1 MVHANQGRLPVRA
14 RRRQDDESFEI
25 NLVPM
30 IDCMLILL
38 IFFMVATTLKH
49 MEKELPL
56 QLPPSTAAVA
66 RDAEENL
73 LVLAVD
79 KSGNKYIGG
88 SAVTKDDL
96 LRTLDEAGRKEVKPR
111 IRIDADRDTRYEEVI
126 ELVELCQFNS
136 LRDIGLHTRTE
147 PPR

>member
-1 MVHANQGRLPVRA
+1 MRT

-49 MEKELPL
+49 MERELPL
-56 QLPPSTAAVA
+56 ELPQSTAAVP
-66 RDAEENL
+66 RDAEDNL

-79 KSGNKYIGG
+79 RQGKKFIGG

-96 LRTLDEAGRKEVKPR
+96 LRTLDEAGKKPVKPR
-111 IRIDADRDTRYEEVI
+111 VRIDADRDTRYEDVI
-126 ELVELCQFNS
+126 ELVELCEFNN
-136 LRDIGLHTRTE
+136 LREVGLHTRSET

>member
-1 MVHANQGRLPVRA
+1 MRT
-14 RRRQDDESFEI
+14 RRRNDDESFEI

-49 MEKELPL
+49 MEKELPIE
-56 QLPPSTAAVA
+56 LPASSAAVS

-73 LVLAVD
+73 IVLGVD
-79 KSGNKYIGG
+79 ERGNKYLG
-88 SAVTKDDL
+88 STAISREEL
-96 LRTLDEAGRKEVKPR
+96 IRTLDKAGRQSVKPR
-111 IRIDADRDTRYEEVI
+111 VRIDADRNTRYEDVI

-136 LRDIGLHTRTE
+136 LREIGLHTRNDKS
-147 PPR
+147 R

>member
-1 MVHANQGRLPVRA
+1 MRT
-14 RRRQDDESFEI
+14 RRRKDDESFEI

-30 IDCMLILL
+30 IDCMLVLL

-56 QLPPSTAAVA
+56 ELPESTAAVP
-66 RDAEENL
+66 RDASDNL

-79 KSGNKYIGG
+79 RSGKKYIGG
-88 SAVTKDDL
+88 TAVTKDDL
-96 LRTLDEAGRKEVKPR
+96 IRTLDDAGKKPVKPR
-111 IRIDADRDTRYEEVI
+111 IRIDADRDTRYEDVI

-136 LRDIGLHTRTE
+136 LRDIGLHTRADAR
-147 PPR
+147 PR

>member
-1 MVHANQGRLPVRA
+1 MRA
-14 RRRQDDESFEI
+14 RRRRDEESFEI

-56 QLPPSTAAVA
+56 QLPESTAATPMN
-66 RDAEENL
+66 AEENL
-73 LVLAVD
+73 MVLAVD
-79 KSGNKYIGG
+79 TAGKKYIGG
-88 SAVTKDDL
+88 NAVTKDEL
-96 LRTLDEAGRKEVKPR
+96 LRTLEEAGRKAVKPR
-111 IRIDADRDTRYEEVI
+111 IRIDADRDARYEDVI

-136 LRDIGLHTRTE
+136 LRDIGLHTRNQAKN
-147 PPR
+147 P

>member
-1 MVHANQGRLPVRA
+1 VRA
-14 RRRQDDESFEI
+14 RRRNDDESFEI

-49 MEKELPL
+49 MEKELPIE
-56 QLPPSTAAVA
+56 LPDSSASVS

-73 LVLAVD
+73 LVLGVD
-79 KSGNKYIGG
+79 DRGNKYIG
-88 SAVTKDDL
+88 SNTVSREELFRALEK
-96 LRTLDEAGRKEVKPR
+96 AGRQSVKPR
-111 IRIDADRDTRYEEVI
+111 VRIDADRNTRYEDVI

-136 LRDIGLHTRTE
+136 LRDIGLHTRSDK
-147 PPR
+147 PSR

>member
-1 MVHANQGRLPVRA
+1 MRA
-14 RRRQDDESFEI
+14 RRRHDDESFEI

-56 QLPPSTAAVA
+56 ELPHSTAAVS

-79 KSGNKYIGG
+79 KGGKKYIG
-88 SAVTKDDL
+88 SRLVTKDDL
-96 LRTLDEAGRKEVKPR
+96 IRTLAEAGSKPVKPR
-111 IRIDADRDTRYEEVI
+111 IRIDADRDTRYEDVI

-136 LRDIGLHTRTE
+136 LRDIGLHTRADSS
-147 PPR
+147 PR

>member
-1 MVHANQGRLPVRA
+1 MRA
-14 RRRQDDESFEI
+14 RRRKDEESFEI

-49 MEKELPL
+49 MEKELPIE
-56 QLPPSTAAVA
+56 LPASSASVA

-73 LVLAVD
+73 IVLGVD
-79 KSGNKYIGG
+79 ERGNKYIGG
-88 SAVTKDDL
+88 NTVSREEL
-96 LRTLDEAGRKEVKPR
+96 IRTLDKAGRQNVKPR
-111 IRIDADRDTRYEEVI
+111 VRIDADRNTRYEEVI

-136 LRDIGLHTRTE
+136 LREIGLHTRPDKTS
-147 PPR
+147 R